1 MVYTVL
7 PPWWCSRR
15 TFGRSRER
23 RGLGELGLRQG
34 ATEREEERCEEK
46 RGSGMAFYSR
56 SAGAPREV
64 CTASMAE
71 FPRRH
76 WPAWRCRRLT
86 SCYRSSEAS
95 LLASGRQLER
105 GRRRED
111 LEIQGGGWPS
121 ARCSTKCQPQDEDF
135 GLAFHGIHASY
146 GDGREVQR

>member
-15 TFGRSRER
+15 TFGRSRGR

-76 WPAWRCRRLT
+76 WPEWRCRRADVVLQELGGIT
-86 SCYRSSEAS
+86 ACVGEAVG
-95 LLASGRQLER
+95 A
-105 GRRRED
+105 REKA
-111 LEIQGGGWPS
+111 GK
-121 ARCSTKCQPQDEDF
+121 A
-135 GLAFHGIHASY
+135 
-146 GDGREVQR
+146 